1 MADSKRVVVA
11 LSGGVDSAVA
21 AWLLLQQGFEVECL
35 HMSNWDEDDG
45 YCNAAADLQ
54 DAHGVC
60 DRLGVPLH
68 RVSFAHEYRDMVFAD
83 FLRETE
89 AGRTPNPDVL
99 CNREIKFGLMRR
111 YARRLGAGGLA
122 TGHYA
127 RLDQIGNRPAL
138 LKGRDRQKDQ
148 SYFLHAVDAADFAGV
163 MFPLGELSKA
173 AVRDLARRAGLAVA
187 GKRDSTGICFIG
199 ERPFAQFLGRYLAPR
214 PGPIV
219 TETGAV
225 IGEHLG
231 LHFHTLGQRKG
242 LGIGGVPSADDAPWY
257 VAEKRPGTN
266 ELCVV
271 QGHNH
276 PALFS
281 DWLSAGPMHLIGPE
295 PTEWRARGKLEC
307 QVKTRYR
314 QSDQPCMLI
323 RTGNGGSYVLFDQ
336 PQRAVTPGQYAVFYL
351 GERCLGGARIERA
364 GRGELGAPIAAE
376 AG

>member
-1 MADSKRVVVA
+1 MVA

-21 AWLLLQQGFEVECL
+21 AWLLREQGHAVECL
-35 HMSNWDEDDG
+35 HMSNWDDDDG
-45 YCNAAADLQ
+45 YCDAATDLR
-54 DAHGVC
+54 DAQAVC

-68 RVSFAHEYRDMVFAD
+68 RVSFVREYRETVFAD
-83 FLRETE
+83 FLAESA

-127 RLDQIGNRPAL
+127 RLDDSGAAPVL
-138 LKGRDRQKDQ
+138 LKGTDPQKDQ
-148 SYFLHAVDAADFAGV
+148 SYFLHAVDSADLAGV
-163 MFPLGELSKA
+163 LFPLGALHKTE
-173 AVRDLARRAGLAVA
+173 VRELARTAGFSIA

-199 ERPFAQFLGRYLAPR
+199 ERSFAKVLGRYLAPR

-219 TETGAV
+219 TESGRV
-225 IGEHLG
+225 IGEHRG
-231 LHFHTLGQRKG
+231 LHFYTLGQRKG
-242 LGIGGVPSADDAPWY
+242 LGVGGVESAADAPWY
-257 VAEKRPGTN
+257 VAEKRLDGN

-271 QGHNH
+271 QGENH

-281 DWLSAGPMHLIGPE
+281 DWLTTGPVHFIGPE
-295 PTEWRARGKLEC
+295 PAEWRTRGRLAC

-314 QSDQPCMLI
+314 QPDQRCTLI
-323 RTGNGGSYVLFDQ
+323 RVGPDSSRILFDR
-336 PQRAVTPGQYAVFYL
+336 PQRAVTPGQHAVLYL
-351 GERCLGGARIERA
+351 CERCLGGARIERA
-364 GRGELGAPIAAE
+364 GRGDVAVPIAAE